1 MLLCLME
8 VMPCH
13 RCGPEGG
20 NDPSEGEAVI
30 CFRIKTSLE
39 FGEVTSLHCISAELQ
54 DHISGQKKKRNLPS
68 GKLIHVRVP
77 PVCTTQDSF
86 SFTAF
91 ALAFAV
97 HHLGSLFFLTA
108 STVAVALGLL
118 SYLFKYI
125 SFFVANND
133 LSCLFKEFIT
143 PHKFYNKEKEICKK
157 PFGFRVSGIDL
168 LGFCFMFLSNN
179 NEIGRKEKVNSSE

>member
-8 VMPCH
+8 VMQCNH
-13 RCGPEGG
+13 HGAEGG
-20 NDPSEGEAVI
+20 NDTSEGKAAV

-39 FGEVTSLHCISAELQ
+39 FGEVTSLHCISAELK

-68 GKLIHVRVP
+68 GKFIHARVS

-91 ALAFAV
+91 APAFAA

-108 STVAVALGLL
+108 SSVAVALGLL

-125 SFFVANND
+125 SFC
-133 LSCLFKEFIT
+133 S
-143 PHKFYNKEKEICKK
+143 
-157 PFGFRVSGIDL
+157 
-168 LGFCFMFLSNN
+168 
-179 NEIGRKEKVNSSE
+179 